1 MNLFKGKVGWLLRFA
16 VTIGLFVV
24 LFAFFVDVNELLL
37 LVRQV
42 ALGWLLVATIVK
54 GVGVL
59 ASILRWD
66 QLLRGQ
72 GYRVPFGYLTGSF
85 LVGRFFGVFLPST
98 LGLDGYR
105 AYDMARQA
113 GDAVRSVAVILV
125 EKITGFFILSLLVL
139 VTLPAG
145 LRFLP
150 GQVLA
155 VVFCI
160 FCVPIT
166 LSFFLLL
173 KPGIIVW
180 ALDKLL
186 GLRFPG
192 KARIEGLLRRSVSA
206 VTVYQDQQRVLF
218 VSVLLGIVVHA
229 STVLMYYCCALAV
242 GVDASLADMLF
253 VGPWII
259 LATVGLPTVAG
270 EGAREF
276 TTLGLLSRIGVGES
290 AAWLV
295 GHLGFWAA
303 EFVPAVLGGIILALR
318 PAQYRPDIQ
327 HTGAAAASDAKE
339 GADGAGSA
347 GPSCREGG
355 P

>member
-1 MNLFKGKVGWLLRFA
+1 LLKGKAGWVLRIGL
-16 VTIGLFVV
+16 TIGLFVV
-24 LFAFFVDVNELLL
+24 MFAFFVDANQLWQDL
-37 LVRQV
+37 RQV
-42 ALGWLLVATIVK
+42 TVGWLLVATAVK
-54 GVGVL
+54 SAGVL

-72 GYRVPFGYLTGSF
+72 GYRVPFGYLAASF

-113 GDAVRSVAVILV
+113 RDAVGSVAVIVV
-125 EKITGFFILSLLVL
+125 EKITGFFTLSLLVL

-150 GQVLA
+150 GKVLA
-155 VVFCI
+155 IVFCI
-160 FCVPIT
+160 FCIPVV

-173 KPGIIVW
+173 RPGLVEW
-180 ALDKLL
+180 ALGRIL

-192 KARIEGLLRRSVSA
+192 KAKVEGFLRRAVAA
-206 VTVYQDQQRVLF
+206 VTVYKDQPGVLF
-218 VSVLLGIVVHA
+218 RAVLLGIAVHG
-229 STVLMYYCCALAV
+229 STALMYYFCALAV
-242 GVDASLADMLF
+242 GVDAGLADMLF

-259 LATVGLPTVAG
+259 LATVGLPTIGG

-276 TTLGLLSRIGVGES
+276 TALSLLTRIGVGES

-303 EFVPAVLGGIILALR
+303 EFLPAVAGGIILALR
-318 PAQYRPDIQ
+318 PEQYRPDIREAEAPALQ
-327 HTGAAAASDAKE
+327 K
-339 GADGAGSA
+339 GS
-347 GPSCREGG
+347 
-355 P
+355 